1 MQLLQEF
8 QAFVRGAAGTT
19 ALALNGD
26 AISSIHA
33 PNDADFARLPRQ
45 RVEILDQSRQVNGLA
60 ENEMYILRPV
70 SAASPFETEFV
81 VMLQKKTFIGSRYTL
96 PLANRAPISRGLENE
111 AANEQRRL
119 RGREWPLDQRLR
131 DRSSIGLAS
140 RSR

>member
-1 MQLLQEF
+1 MATVAALWRRFSVPHFRRVQLLQEF

-33 PNDADFARLPRQ
+33 PNDAASPAFLEARR
-45 RVEILDQSRQVNGLA
+45 ILDQSRRVNRLA

-81 VMLQKKTFIGSRYTL
+81 VMLQKKTFIGSRTCRWL
-96 PLANRAPISRGLENE
+96 MRASLSLEK
-111 AANEQRRL
+111 QRHRQTWRHL
-119 RGREWPLDQRLR
+119 
-131 DRSSIGLAS
+131 
-140 RSR
+140 